1 MKSNILCPKDLQV
14 IIPAKVLSRHNYP
27 QVTPLQHILFFYYTC
42 NEILILKVDT
52 MENFKTKT
60 LFIVSP
66 DSKGEVAFVVND
78 SDISEFMSFVRQSTR
93 NTFIVVARSVLE
105 YDSIVAKEQLSIIK
119 SNSKSN

>member
-1 MKSNILCPKDLQV
+1 
-14 IIPAKVLSRHNYP
+14 
-27 QVTPLQHILFFYYTC
+27 
-42 NEILILKVDT
+42 

-93 NTFIVVARSVLE
+93 NTFTVVARSVLE

>member
-1 MKSNILCPKDLQV
+1 
-14 IIPAKVLSRHNYP
+14 
-27 QVTPLQHILFFYYTC
+27 
-42 NEILILKVDT
+42 

-119 SNSKSN
+119 SNFKSN

>member
-1 MKSNILCPKDLQV
+1 
-14 IIPAKVLSRHNYP
+14 
-27 QVTPLQHILFFYYTC
+27 
-42 NEILILKVDT
+42 

-66 DSKGEVAFVVND
+66 DSKREVAFVVND

>member
-1 MKSNILCPKDLQV
+1 
-14 IIPAKVLSRHNYP
+14 
-27 QVTPLQHILFFYYTC
+27 
-42 NEILILKVDT
+42 

>member
-1 MKSNILCPKDLQV
+1 
-14 IIPAKVLSRHNYP
+14 
-27 QVTPLQHILFFYYTC
+27 
-42 NEILILKVDT
+42 

-93 NTFIVVARSVLE
+93 NTFIVVARSVFE

>member
-1 MKSNILCPKDLQV
+1 
-14 IIPAKVLSRHNYP
+14 
-27 QVTPLQHILFFYYTC
+27 
-42 NEILILKVDT
+42 

-93 NTFIVVARSVLE
+93 NTFVVVARSVLE